1 MKKFIPSIIC
11 LAFILLVSSSH
22 IIAQEKSDSITT
34 KDTSK
39 TFLNNTDHFAF
50 VDLRYGYSKLG
61 HNFHSGINY
70 KYRYNIFKI
79 GYSQINNF
87 KSNTIESNHIN
98 DLSFLYGW
106 SFRKKNFLFSAA
118 FGFGGLWGNA
128 TTNQRDLDSI
138 PLDFEHQNVFKT
150 VGFPLEINFAFTPPP
165 KLKTFSSIGLVF
177 FGNFNNEKSYLG
189 VGLNLAVGKVSPKLT
204 EAQRADPLKDYYVPK
219 SRKQKWYD

>member
-1 MKKFIPSIIC
+1 MKKIITSIVCIVFIFLINPSNI
-11 LAFILLVSSSH
+11 S
-22 IIAQEKSDSITT
+22 AQETSDSIAPIQPPN
-34 KDTSK
+34 
-39 TFLNNTDHFAF
+39 TFLYNNDHFAF
-50 VDLRYGYSKLG
+50 LDLRYGYTKLG

-79 GYSQINNF
+79 GYSQTNNF
-87 KSNTIESNHIN
+87 KKGTIESNQIN

-138 PLDFEHQNVFKT
+138 PLDFEHQNIFKT

-204 EAQRADPLKDYYVPK
+204 EAQKKDPLKDYYVPK
-219 SRKQKWYD
+219 NQKQKWYD